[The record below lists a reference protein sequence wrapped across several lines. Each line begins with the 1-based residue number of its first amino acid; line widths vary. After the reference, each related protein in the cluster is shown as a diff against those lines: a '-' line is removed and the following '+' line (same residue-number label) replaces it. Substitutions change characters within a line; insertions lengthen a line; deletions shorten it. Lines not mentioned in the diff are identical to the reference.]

1 MNVINLI
8 KQKLIK
14 TPWAKY
20 YKKED
25 LKLKVPDISMYEAL
39 KEVVLKYESRTAI
52 NYFGKK
58 LSYRE
63 FLNLIDKAALAFSKK
78 RRYCYYMY
86 A

>member
-39 KEVVLKYESRTAI
+39 KEVVLKYEK
-52 NYFGKK
+52 NKV
-58 LSYRE
+58 
-63 FLNLIDKAALAFSKK
+63 
-78 RRYCYYMY
+78 
-86 A
+86 